1 MLGPPMTGPP
11 TTDTPREDRDAL
23 PEPGHLDRPLD
34 RPSARTWLLA
44 ARIGAAAWLAF
55 LVLVPLRYYV
65 LPDHDPY
72 DERFAWRMF
81 SAVRVQRCEVVV
93 DETLLG
99 EPRPVRL
106 TSSLPMPWIA
116 LVERNRPAVQR
127 GLLDFRCAG
136 ETEPSA
142 VEIRSSCVEA
152 SGERAPT
159 IRRTLDCGT
168 GELTEEVVGG
178 AQAGEP

>member
-1 MLGPPMTGPP
+1 M
-11 TTDTPREDRDAL
+11 TDTPREERDAL
-23 PEPGHLDRPLD
+23 PDPGHLNRPLD
-34 RPSARTWLLA
+34 RPSERSWLLA
-44 ARIGAAAWLAF
+44 ARLGAAAWLAF

-81 SAVRVQRCEVVV
+81 SAVRVQRCEVEVT
-93 DETLLG
+93 ETLLG
-99 EPRPVRL
+99 ERRPVRL
-106 TSSLPMPWIA
+106 TTSLPMPWIA

-127 GLLDFRCAG
+127 GLLRFRCDG
-136 ETEPSA
+136 ETDPST

-159 IRRTLDCGT
+159 IRRALDCAT
-168 GELTEEVVGG
+168 GALTEEVVDGPEGG
-178 AQAGEP
+178 ER